1 MSTPGA
7 IQLDVHLTESDADT
21 ALRSDVTR
29 GLAASPKELPP
40 KWFYDARGSEL
51 FERIT
56 ELPEYYPFRTERAL
70 LTDSVDDIAR
80 ASGADTVVELGS
92 GSSTKTRLL
101 LDAFARAGTLRR
113 YVPQDVSESALRGAI
128 DELHR
133 DYPEL
138 ELHGVVG
145 DFTRDLDRLPGAEP
159 GGKRMIAFL
168 GGTIGNLMPGPRHEF
183 PRHVRSVLRPG
194 AAAARHRPGHRPGRD
209 GPRLRRRRRGHRG
222 VQSQRAARAQPGAR
236 RDLRRRRVRPRR
248 GVGRGELV
256 DRDAVARHPRHAGP
270 DRRPRPRRRVRRGEE
285 LATEISAKF
294 TPATVD
300 AFAAAAGFATTR
312 RWVDPDARFA
322 LTLFTADGVVPVS
335 RRTAATNAEGVA

>member
-7 IQLDVHLTESDADT
+7 IQLDVHLSESDAGT
-21 ALRSDVTR
+21 ALRSDVRR
-29 GLAASPKELPP
+29 GFAASPKELPP

-70 LTDSVDDIAR
+70 LADSVDDIAR

-145 DFTRDLDRLPGAEP
+145 DFTRDLDRLPGADS

-168 GGTIGNLMPGPRHEF
+168 GGTIGNLMPGPRQDF
-183 PRHVRSVLRPG
+183 LRHVRSVLQPG
-194 AAAARHRPGHRPGRD
+194 EQLLLGTGLVTDPAVMVPAYDDAAGVTAEFNRNVLHVLNRELDATFDVGAFDHVAVWD
-209 GPRLRRRRRGHRG
+209 AENSWIEMRLR
-222 VQSQRAARAQPGAR
+222 AT
-236 RDLRRRRVRPRR
+236 RDMRVRIAD
-248 GVGRGELV
+248 LDLDV
-256 DRDAVARHPRHAGP
+256 DFAA
-270 DRRPRPRRRVRRGEE
+270 GEE

-300 AFAAAAGFATTR
+300 GAAAAAGFTTTR
-312 RWVDPDARFA
+312 RWTDPDDRFA
-322 LTLFTADGVVPVS
+322 LSLLTAG
-335 RRTAATNAEGVA
+335 